1 MCVVGK
7 SDMYS
12 VTTNAVHTYRR
23 YPIGLAT
30 PTSRPALAMSD
41 KSALS
46 PLHPGETPSR
56 HTPSP
61 DLSGQL
67 QLSR

>member
-46 PLHPGETPSR
+46 PLHPARLHRAILLVPICLDNYS
-56 HTPSP
+56 
-61 DLSGQL
+61 
-67 QLSR
+67 